1 MHSWFCNQSIQKTLV
16 TRSRATGRCT
26 ISIFLMFISVLGS
39 QTIAAC
45 SNSGRTRPKQTK
57 VLIIAKFTCRCCLRK
72 ARVLSVHGTAPLD
85 YLYHY
90 FLGSETIIVV
100 VLILLTKNVSPQYN
114 YDKTIVDSGTTNL
127 RVSEEVFEG
136 ILDRLKKF
144 DKVKI
149 LRG

>member
-1 MHSWFCNQSIQKTLV
+1 MLPEESKSPFCTWDCTLGLPLPLF
-16 TRSRATGRCT
+16 SR
-26 ISIFLMFISVLGS
+26 F
-39 QTIAAC
+39 
-45 SNSGRTRPKQTK
+45 
-57 VLIIAKFTCRCCLRK
+57 
-72 ARVLSVHGTAPLD
+72 
-85 YLYHY
+85 
-90 FLGSETIIVV
+90 TIIVV

>member
-1 MHSWFCNQSIQKTLV
+1 ML
-16 TRSRATGRCT
+16 GE
-26 ISIFLMFISVLGS
+26 FI
-39 QTIAAC
+39 C
-45 SNSGRTRPKQTK
+45 
-57 VLIIAKFTCRCCLRK
+57 TCRFRLTK
-72 ARVLSVHGTAPLD
+72 ARVFSVHGSSPSD

-90 FLGSETIIVV
+90 FLGTETVV
-100 VLILLTKNVSPQYN
+100 LVLILLTKNVFPQYN

-149 LRG
+149 LKG

>member
-1 MHSWFCNQSIQKTLV
+1 M
-16 TRSRATGRCT
+16 
-26 ISIFLMFISVLGS
+26 
-39 QTIAAC
+39 
-45 SNSGRTRPKQTK
+45 
-57 VLIIAKFTCRCCLRK
+57 RK
-72 ARVLSVHGTAPLD
+72 ARVLSVHGTAPLH

-100 VLILLTKNVSPQYN
+100 VLILLTKNLSPQYN

-149 LRG
+149 LKG

>member
-1 MHSWFCNQSIQKTLV
+1 MLSEESKSPFCTCDCTLGLPLPLF
-16 TRSRATGRCT
+16 SRFRDNNC
-26 ISIFLMFISVLGS
+26 
-39 QTIAAC
+39 
-45 SNSGRTRPKQTK
+45 
-57 VLIIAKFTCRCCLRK
+57 
-72 ARVLSVHGTAPLD
+72 
-85 YLYHY
+85 
-90 FLGSETIIVV
+90 IVV

>member
-1 MHSWFCNQSIQKTLV
+1 M
-16 TRSRATGRCT
+16 
-26 ISIFLMFISVLGS
+26 
-39 QTIAAC
+39 
-45 SNSGRTRPKQTK
+45 
-57 VLIIAKFTCRCCLRK
+57 
-72 ARVLSVHGTAPLD
+72 
-85 YLYHY
+85 
-90 FLGSETIIVV
+90 IVV

>member
-1 MHSWFCNQSIQKTLV
+1 MN
-16 TRSRATGRCT
+16 
-26 ISIFLMFISVLGS
+26 
-39 QTIAAC
+39 
-45 SNSGRTRPKQTK
+45 
-57 VLIIAKFTCRCCLRK
+57 
-72 ARVLSVHGTAPLD
+72 

>member
-1 MHSWFCNQSIQKTLV
+1 M
-16 TRSRATGRCT
+16 
-26 ISIFLMFISVLGS
+26 
-39 QTIAAC
+39 
-45 SNSGRTRPKQTK
+45 
-57 VLIIAKFTCRCCLRK
+57 
-72 ARVLSVHGTAPLD
+72 D

-90 FLGSETIIVV
+90 FLGSETVV
-100 VLILLTKNVSPQYN
+100 LVLILLTKNVFPQYN

-149 LRG
+149 LKGYCDCVLYNNAIILGYYY

>member
-1 MHSWFCNQSIQKTLV
+1 M
-16 TRSRATGRCT
+16 
-26 ISIFLMFISVLGS
+26 
-39 QTIAAC
+39 
-45 SNSGRTRPKQTK
+45 
-57 VLIIAKFTCRCCLRK
+57 
-72 ARVLSVHGTAPLD
+72 D

-149 LRG
+149 LKG

>member
-1 MHSWFCNQSIQKTLV
+1 M
-16 TRSRATGRCT
+16 
-26 ISIFLMFISVLGS
+26 
-39 QTIAAC
+39 C
-45 SNSGRTRPKQTK
+45 SNSGRTRPKRAN
-57 VLIIAKFTCRCCLRK
+57 VLILGEFTCRFCLRK
-72 ARVLSVHGTAPLD
+72 ARVLSIHGSSPLD

-90 FLGSETIIVV
+90 FLGSETVV
-100 VLILLTKNVSPQYN
+100 PVLILLTKHVFPQYN

-149 LRG
+149 LKG

>member
-1 MHSWFCNQSIQKTLV
+1 
-16 TRSRATGRCT
+16 
-26 ISIFLMFISVLGS
+26 MFISVLGS

-45 SNSGRTRPKQTK
+45 SNSGRTRPKHTK

>member
-1 MHSWFCNQSIQKTLV
+1 M
-16 TRSRATGRCT
+16 
-26 ISIFLMFISVLGS
+26 
-39 QTIAAC
+39 
-45 SNSGRTRPKQTK
+45 
-57 VLIIAKFTCRCCLRK
+57 
-72 ARVLSVHGTAPLD
+72 D

-127 RVSEEVFEG
+127 RVSEEVFAG

>member
-1 MHSWFCNQSIQKTLV
+1 M
-16 TRSRATGRCT
+16 
-26 ISIFLMFISVLGS
+26 
-39 QTIAAC
+39 
-45 SNSGRTRPKQTK
+45 
-57 VLIIAKFTCRCCLRK
+57 
-72 ARVLSVHGTAPLD
+72 D

-90 FLGSETIIVV
+90 FLGSKTIIVV

>member
-1 MHSWFCNQSIQKTLV
+1 
-16 TRSRATGRCT
+16 
-26 ISIFLMFISVLGS
+26 MFISVLGS

-72 ARVLSVHGTAPLD
+72 ARVLSAPLD

>member
-1 MHSWFCNQSIQKTLV
+1 
-16 TRSRATGRCT
+16 
-26 ISIFLMFISVLGS
+26 MFISVLGS

-45 SNSGRTRPKQTK
+45 FNSGRTRPKQAK

-72 ARVLSVHGTAPLD
+72 ARVLSVHVTAPFD

-90 FLGSETIIVV
+90 FLGSETIVV

-149 LRG
+149 LKG

>member
-1 MHSWFCNQSIQKTLV
+1 M
-16 TRSRATGRCT
+16 
-26 ISIFLMFISVLGS
+26 
-39 QTIAAC
+39 
-45 SNSGRTRPKQTK
+45 
-57 VLIIAKFTCRCCLRK
+57 
-72 ARVLSVHGTAPLD
+72 D

-90 FLGSETIIVV
+90 LLGSETIIVV